1 MPNKNER
8 EWWRDEA
15 DDLFTRLDE
24 GLDIPSADIHTS
36 FIRIIADAEKRERAR
51 VLEEVNTMINKHA
64 RKEAGND
71 LLVVPLGIAVLGLV
85 SLQSKDGKGE

>member
-1 MPNKNER
+1 MTNKNER
-8 EWWRDEA
+8 EWYNGHAARIVQAIQLRGDREGA
-15 DDLFTRLDE
+15 YERLNE
-24 GLDIPSADIHTS
+24 LVKE
-36 FIRIIADAEKRERAR
+36 AEKRERAR

-85 SLQSKDGKGE
+85 SLQSKDGKKG